1 MLPHAVLAPSLASA
15 KPEAVAQKLLKNS
28 KQRMHSRRKAIVKV
42 FVTLAFE
49 EGRNGE
55 KKEQK
60 RKRKDENGRV
70 GERQGQKW
78 TAVSFSRA

>member
-1 MLPHAVLAPSLASA
+1 
-15 KPEAVAQKLLKNS
+15 
-28 KQRMHSRRKAIVKV
+28 MHSRRKAIVKV

-60 RKRKDENGRV
+60 VGRGRMRMEESVRGKGKNGQQSV
-70 GERQGQKW
+70 SAGLKERTLFW
-78 TAVSFSRA
+78 SARSS